1 MFSCVDKKTHGV
13 RSIVRT
19 LFYLKKKIIY
29 NFFFVC
35 VRFEDFGVN
44 FLVFKVN
51 GQQIEGCMV
60 SEF

>member
-1 MFSCVDKKTHGV
+1 MFRCVDEKNTWCMV
-13 RSIVRT
+13 VVRT
-19 LFYLKKKIIY
+19 LFYLKKKLYTI
-29 NFFFVC
+29 FFFVC

>member
-1 MFSCVDKKTHGV
+1 MFSCVDRKNTWCMV
-13 RSIVRT
+13 VVRT
-19 LFYLKKKIIY
+19 LFYLKKIIY

-35 VRFEDFGVN
+35 VGFEDFGVN

-51 GQQIEGCMV
+51 GQQIEGCYMV